1 MLAVQ
6 YCCKAVHFI
15 LKFPAKSTYQVIT
28 FSVKGL
34 VHVISNSREV
44 HSLEK
49 TVWLSIWN
57 LSLRLQLLSYLG
69 LSLLQHLHNIG
80 LLPCKKTFLFASVM
94 ALQKWWKKFF
104 NFVLKI
110 IFVLKKLKLLSWV
123 FGHVGKTTWLER

>member
-6 YCCKAVHFI
+6 YCCKALHFI

-34 VHVISNSREV
+34 VHVITNSREV

-49 TVWLSIWN
+49 TVIIDLKSSMFAITAPFISCRIEPLTTFN
-57 LSLRLQLLSYLG
+57 SYLA
-69 LSLLQHLHNIG
+69 
-80 LLPCKKTFLFASVM
+80 KKTFLFASVM
-94 ALQKWWKKFF
+94 ALQKLWKKFF

-110 IFVLKKLKLLSWV
+110 IFVLKKLKFLSRV
-123 FGHVGKTTWLER
+123 FGHVGKTTGLER